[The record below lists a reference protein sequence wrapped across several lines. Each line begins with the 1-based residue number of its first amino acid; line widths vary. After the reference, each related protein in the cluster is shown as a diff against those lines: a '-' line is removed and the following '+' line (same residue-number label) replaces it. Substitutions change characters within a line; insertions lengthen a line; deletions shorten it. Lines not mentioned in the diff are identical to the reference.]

1 MKYIY
6 AISISIYIYIRVQY
20 IIIIIYNYSIYI
32 YILFTH
38 SLNRITNNVDF
49 VMQFSTA
56 LCSYQIKPNTAKI
69 LT

>member
-1 MKYIY
+1 MKYVY

-20 IIIIIYNYSIYI
+20 IIIIIYNNGIYT

-38 SLNRITNNVDF
+38 SLNRITNNADF
-49 VMQFSTA
+49 VTQFSTA
-56 LCSYQIKPNTAKI
+56 LCSYQIKLNTAKI